1 MLSYSWSLA
10 AQIAHPIP
18 QSHEA
23 PFVSSIAD
31 RGVAESRALEAAQRG
46 DAAAFNELV
55 LMYQTSVYNVALRT
69 LGHSEDAAD
78 ATQETFLAAYRA
90 IEEFRGGSFK
100 AWLLRIAVN
109 TCYDLLRRKQRRPS
123 TSLDVIVDESG
134 DSVGFA
140 DRRVGPERAA
150 LAAETVSVVEQGL
163 LTLPDDQRSIVVLC
177 DVQGLSYEEAADVEG
192 VALGTVKSRLS
203 RARARLRQFL
213 IERGELPAELE
224 RHEL

>member
-1 MLSYSWSLA
+1 MTPQLWH
-10 AQIAHPIP
+10 QIPKN
-18 QSHEA
+18 HEA

-31 RGVAESRALEAAQRG
+31 RGVAESRALEAAQHG
-46 DAAAFNELV
+46 DTSAFNELV

-90 IEEFRGGSFK
+90 MGEFRGGSFK

-134 DSVGFA
+134 DQAGFA

-163 LTLPDDQRSIVVLC
+163 LTLPDDQRIIVVLC
-177 DVQGLSYEEAADVEG
+177 DVQGLSYEEAADAEG

-203 RARARLRQFL
+203 RARARLRQYL
-213 IERGELPAELE
+213 VERGELPAELE

>member
-1 MLSYSWSLA
+1 LPADPADSE
-10 AQIAHPIP
+10 
-18 QSHEA
+18 EA
-23 PFVSSIAD
+23 RGSFVSSIAD

-46 DAAAFNELV
+46 DTSAFNELV
-55 LMYQTSVYNVALRT
+55 LSYQTTVYNVALRT

-90 IEEFRGGSFK
+90 IREFRGGSFK

-109 TCYDLLRRKQRRPS
+109 TCYDLLRRRQRRPS
-123 TSLDVIVDESG
+123 TSLDVIVEETGEPAS
-134 DSVGFA
+134 FA

-163 LTLPDDQRSIVVLC
+163 LTLPDDQRIIVVLC
-177 DVQGLSYEEAADVEG
+177 DVQGLSYEEAAEAEG

-224 RHEL
+224 RHEM

>member
-1 MLSYSWSLA
+1 M
-10 AQIAHPIP
+10 QILM
-18 QSHEA
+18 SREA
-23 PFVSSIAD
+23 PSVSSIAD
-31 RGVAESRALEAAQRG
+31 RGVSESRALEAAQRG
-46 DAAAFNELV
+46 DTAAFIELV

-109 TCYDLLRRKQRRPS
+109 TCYDLLRRRQRRPS

-134 DSVGFA
+134 DQPIFA

-150 LAAETVSVVEQGL
+150 LGAETVSVVEQGL
-163 LTLPDDQRSIVVLC
+163 LTLPADQRVIVVLC
-177 DVQGLSYEEAADVEG
+177 DIQGLSYEEAAEAEG

>member
-1 MLSYSWSLA
+1 M
-10 AQIAHPIP
+10 QILM
-18 QSHEA
+18 SREA

-31 RGVAESRALEAAQRG
+31 RGVSESRALEAAQRG
-46 DAAAFNELV
+46 DTAAFNELV

-90 IEEFRGGSFK
+90 IGEFRGGSFK

-109 TCYDLLRRKQRRPS
+109 TCYDLLRRRHRRPS

-134 DSVGFA
+134 DQPGFA

-150 LAAETVSVVEQGL
+150 LGAETVSVVEQGL
-163 LTLPDDQRSIVVLC
+163 LTLPDDQRVIVVLC
-177 DVQGLSYEEAADVEG
+177 DIQGLSYEEAAEAEG

>member
-1 MLSYSWSLA
+1 
-10 AQIAHPIP
+10 
-18 QSHEA
+18 
-23 PFVSSIAD
+23 VSSIAD

-46 DAAAFNELV
+46 DTAAFNELV
-55 LMYQTSVYNVALRT
+55 LIYQTTVYNVALRT
-69 LGHSEDAAD
+69 LGHAEDAAD

-90 IEEFRGGSFK
+90 IEDFRGGSFK

-109 TCYDLLRRKQRRPS
+109 TCYDLLRRRQRRPS
-123 TSLDVIVDESG
+123 TSLDVILEESG
-134 DSVGFA
+134 DQAGFA
-140 DRRVGPERAA
+140 DRRIGPERAA
-150 LAAETVSVVEQGL
+150 LAAETISAVEQAL
-163 LTLPDDQRSIVVLC
+163 LTLPDDQRTIVVLC

-203 RARARLRQFL
+203 RARARLRQSL